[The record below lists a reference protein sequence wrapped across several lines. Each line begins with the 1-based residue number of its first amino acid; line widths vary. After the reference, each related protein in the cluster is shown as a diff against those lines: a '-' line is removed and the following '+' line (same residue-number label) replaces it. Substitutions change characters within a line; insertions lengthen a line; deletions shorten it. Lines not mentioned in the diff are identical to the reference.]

1 LSGDLTPKA
10 QQTRD
15 HILSTALAL
24 FIANGYEATTM
35 RDIAAAA
42 DCSLGLAYR
51 YFSRKEELVLAL
63 YEQMVTEI
71 TAQIEHLPAT
81 ALAVRF
87 HVIMRDR
94 LAAAEPYREAL
105 GALFGAA
112 ANPNSGVSVLG
123 TAAED
128 LRERGHHAFVQLV
141 TEASDAPPQTQ
152 IENVA
157 TLLYGLH
164 FALILFWLY
173 DRTPG
178 QHATADLLGFTRDM
192 LGVLRRVIILPP
204 VSRTL
209 ARLAR
214 IAEGM
219 FVRSHG
225 RDGR

>member
-1 LSGDLTPKA
+1 VSNDLTPKA

-15 HILSTALAL
+15 HILNTALAL

-35 RDIAAAA
+35 RDIAAEVG
-42 DCSLGLAYR
+42 CSLGLAYR
-51 YFSRKEELVLAL
+51 YFARKEELVLAL
-63 YEQMVTEI
+63 YEQMVTE
-71 TAQIEHLPAT
+71 TTEQIEHLPAS
-81 ALAVRF
+81 ALSVRF
-87 HVIMRDR
+87 HAIMRDR
-94 LAAAEPYREAL
+94 LATAEPYREAL

-112 ANPNSGVSVLG
+112 ANPSSGVSVFG
-123 TAAED
+123 AAAGD
-128 LRERGHHAFVQLV
+128 LRERGHRAFVQMV
-141 TEASDAPPQTQ
+141 TGASDAPPPAQ
-152 IENVA
+152 IDTLA

-178 QHATADLLGFTRDM
+178 QQATADLLAFVRDM
-192 LGVLRRVIILPP
+192 LGMLRRAIILPP

-219 FVRSHG
+219 FVRARAG
-225 RDGR
+225 